1 MDNSKINLN
10 TRSKHARLELTT
22 FQHGIMITTKIFLKN
37 NFKLRF
43 TKNLS

>member
-10 TRSKHARLELTT
+10 TRSTYARLELTT
-22 FQHGIMITTKIFLKN
+22 FQHDMMMTTKIFLEN